1 MLRRLAP
8 WLAAL
13 IVLLVAWFVR
23 LPDPV
28 LSLDQLVAQ
37 RMPETRAAVERVR
50 SPFLDAQ
57 QTYLDY
63 VKSHNMASLLAD
75 IKAQLAVIKA
85 QKDQAANL
93 AAFSSLQ
100 SYLEQLERYTSSGQA
115 YFDALKRYDDDL
127 MAWTR
132 SLGPI
137 SESLRDDTFPIV
149 EHVKLYPLPFGET
162 ADPPYISTSQVV
174 TQVTSYNADLLKLQQ
189 MSSSDEQRQ
198 VADAVSKDVDNIW
211 ATGRSIEYM
220 EALHEQYYA
229 FLKTYD
235 GAVQATIA
243 QGDTAQAPSPLALT
257 LNALVGVLALGGIG
271 ALFVSGTNR
280 PQPDQL

>member
-1 MLRRLAP
+1 MLKRLAP

-13 IVLLVAWFVR
+13 IVLLAAWFVR

-37 RMPETRAAVERVR
+37 RMPETRGAVERTR
-50 SPFLDAQ
+50 PAFLDAQ

-75 IKAQLAVIKA
+75 IKAQLAAIKA
-85 QKDQAANL
+85 QKDQAANQ

-100 SYLEQLERYTSSGQA
+100 SYLEQLERYTSSGQS
-115 YFDALKRYDDDL
+115 YFDVLKQYDDDL

-132 SLGPI
+132 SLGAV

-162 ADPPYISTSQVV
+162 ADPPYISASQVT
-174 TQVTSYNADLLKLQQ
+174 TQVTTFNANLLKLQQ
-189 MSSSDEQRQ
+189 MSSSDEQRE

-211 ATGRSIEYM
+211 AMGRSIEHM
-220 EALHEQYYA
+220 EALHEQYYT

-235 GAVQATIA
+235 SAVQATIA

-271 ALFVSGTNR
+271 ALFVSRANR
-280 PQPDQL
+280 PQPGQL